1 MLPLCSASHTELL
14 LRAAEAFFGAR
25 LYIGLDAAR
34 AARLVC
40 NRLGVCKN
48 AAELQLQVAK
58 IVAGALLSAPQAEVK
73 GLAEALAATIDV
85 AAAGGGAF
93 DWAPE
98 LRPVAQSLLRDWV
111 PQSSAKS
118 VARLLQEI
126 RTGPLVSA
134 DVGRDF
140 AQGALEKAADL
151 RHDLAAL
158 GLSSNPG
165 VSTSAK
171 SLYTRK
177 VGYWQKPTVVPT
189 VVPKV
194 PDVEQREEESQELRE
209 SFANGLQKRPH
220 QWFL

>member
-1 MLPLCSASHTELL
+1 MLPLCSASHSELL
-14 LRAAEAFFGAR
+14 LRATEAFFGAR

-40 NRLGVCKN
+40 NRLAVCKN
-48 AAELQLQVAK
+48 AAELQLQVVK
-58 IVAGALLSAPQAEVK
+58 MVAAALLSAPQAEVK

-126 RTGPLVSA
+126 QTAPAVSPE
-134 DVGRDF
+134 VGRDF
-140 AQGALEKAADL
+140 AQEALEKASDL

-171 SLYTRK
+171 LLYSRK
-177 VGYWQKPTVVPT
+177 VGYWQKPTVA
-189 VVPKV
+189 KV
-194 PDVEQREEESQELRE
+194 PEVEEREEESQEPLCAVTLTLR
-209 SFANGLQKRPH
+209 GR
-220 QWFL
+220 